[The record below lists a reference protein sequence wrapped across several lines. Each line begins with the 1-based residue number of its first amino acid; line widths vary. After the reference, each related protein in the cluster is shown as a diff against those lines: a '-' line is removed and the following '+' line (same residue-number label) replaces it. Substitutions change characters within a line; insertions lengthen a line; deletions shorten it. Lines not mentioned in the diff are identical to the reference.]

1 MPTSTP
7 RITRKSRAT
16 PAALPPGLGED
27 VVVLKPSVK
36 RFFGHGVPGVQ
47 PEELG
52 GRLIVI
58 EGADGSGRSTQIA
71 RLVDWL

>member
-1 MPTSTP
+1 
-7 RITRKSRAT
+7 
-16 PAALPPGLGED
+16 